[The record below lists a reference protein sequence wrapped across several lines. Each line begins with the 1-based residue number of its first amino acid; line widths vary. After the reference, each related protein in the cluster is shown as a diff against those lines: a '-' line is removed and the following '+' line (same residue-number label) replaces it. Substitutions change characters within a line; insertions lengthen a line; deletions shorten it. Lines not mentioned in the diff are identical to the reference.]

1 MDRLFP
7 LKSKQTVEIKMPKTR
22 RASRKS
28 SRKASRK
35 DRKSTRKQ
43 AGGKRSEWM
52 NKVMRAFKE
61 GKAKN
66 PKFSLKDAM
75 IAAKKM

>member
-1 MDRLFP
+1 MA
-7 LKSKQTVEIKMPKTR
+7 KTR
-22 RASRKS
+22 KTSRKG

-61 GKAKN
+61 GRAKN
-66 PKFSLKDAM
+66 PKFKLADAM
-75 IAAKKM
+75 KAAKKL

>member
-1 MDRLFP
+1 MA
-7 LKSKQTVEIKMPKTR
+7 KTR
-22 RASRKS
+22 KAARKT

-61 GKAKN
+61 GRAKN
-66 PKFSLKDAM
+66 PHFKLGDAM
-75 IAAKKM
+75 KAAKKM

>member
-1 MDRLFP
+1 MA
-7 LKSKQTVEIKMPKTR
+7 KTR
-22 RASRKS
+22 KASRVSRKASRKASKS
-28 SRKASRK
+28 SRKASKSSRK
-35 DRKSTRKQ
+35 ATKKQ

-66 PKFSLKDAM
+66 PKFRLADAM
-75 IAAKKM
+75 VAAKKL